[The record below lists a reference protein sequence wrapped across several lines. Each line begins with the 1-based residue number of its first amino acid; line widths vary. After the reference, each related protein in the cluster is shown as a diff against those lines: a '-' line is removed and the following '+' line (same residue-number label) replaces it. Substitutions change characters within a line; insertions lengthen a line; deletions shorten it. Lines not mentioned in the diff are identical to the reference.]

1 MFGHKSHSDSCNR
14 FLDRNSSIHKRKSRS
29 TNRSHTCRSSRSK
42 TFTYYSDR
50 VWEAFFAW
58 NHKFKSFF
66 CESSMTNFS
75 SSCSSH
81 SFSFSSREW
90 RKVIVMEV
98 SLLNIIVFHV
108 IENKIVGRS
117 SKSYSREHL
126 SISSP
131 KKSTSM
137 YSREIVCFAVE
148 RSDIKNS
155 SIVDSLS
162 CFNSSWADKCFNC
175 IENSHFEFAFS
186 EISFIFFCSLFFCK
200 SENILFVEVIEF
212 VERSFCIPCHSFKFV
227 WSKVAVDKLHCFFSW
242 FVEGDFLRFDFKR
255 FDEICLP
262 ITRFINNLL
271 SKGEG
276 FFH

>member
-1 MFGHKSHSDSCNR
+1 MP
-14 FLDRNSSIHKRKSRS
+14 
-29 TNRSHTCRSSRSK
+29 
-42 TFTYYSDR
+42 
-50 VWEAFFAW
+50 
-58 NHKFKSFF
+58 
-66 CESSMTNFS
+66 NFS
-75 SSCSSH
+75 SSRPSH
-81 SFSFSSREW
+81 RFSFSCREW

-117 SKSYSREHL
+117 SKSYSRENL

-137 YSREIVCFAVE
+137 YSREIVCFTVE
-148 RSDIKNS
+148 WSDVENS

-162 CFNSSWADKCFNC
+162 CFNSSWADKCFNWV
-175 IENSHFEFAFS
+175 ENSHFEFTFS

-200 SENILFVEVIEF
+200 GENILFVEVIELIKWGF
-212 VERSFCIPCHSFKFV
+212 GVSSHSLKFV
-227 WSKVAVDKLHCFFSW
+227 RSKVAIDKLHCFFSW

-262 ITRFINNLL
+262 ITRFINNFL
-271 SKGEG
+271 SEGEG